1 MRGVGIVIRYKFLFF
16 TLILISIISVG
27 CSPKNE
33 IGIVS
38 EGIDVPDTVSEKA
51 RDYVQSTFDKSVED
65 MPENGYINW
74 RIESLDYS
82 YTYKDLDGM
91 EIIIYQM
98 NYEFLSETPENII
111 MAGGMYITED
121 NWVMPGYPNSIF
133 HIFQQ
138 EENTLSYIGTIM
150 INDSVPGAETFT
162 NDIKRIIDS
171 SNK

>member
-1 MRGVGIVIRYKFLFF
+1 
-16 TLILISIISVG
+16 
-27 CSPKNE
+27 
-33 IGIVS
+33 
-38 EGIDVPDTVSEKA
+38 
-51 RDYVQSTFDKSVED
+51 

-82 YTYKDLDGM
+82 YTYEDLDGM

-133 HIFQQ
+133 LIFQQ
-138 EENTLSYIGTIM
+138 EENSLSYIDTIM
-150 INDSVPGAETFT
+150 INDSIPGAETFA
-162 NDIKRIIDS
+162 NDVKRILDS
-171 SNK
+171 K